1 MSAIINNDLRI
12 ASANVFE
19 KHIADASTYIFI
31 GKNTAWSD
39 DQNPP
44 IPNETVLNNVT
55 YLDDITALKR
65 VQSTFTAAVCKRI
78 DWTSGTVYDYYD
90 DTVNQLDD
98 VNPATGQPY
107 VHYTLTDEFHVYK
120 CIDNN
125 YGSPSTVKPTGTS
138 SLTYTT
144 ADGYSWRY
152 IYSLR
157 AGDVFNFL
165 TPDWMP
171 IYNPVFDDGTTQW
184 LVKQNTIPGSLDHIH
199 VTAPG
204 TLYSASPTVTINGDG
219 TGATATATVVE
230 GEIVSITMTA
240 TGQDYT
246 WATATITDGTGFGAV
261 AQCIPSPL
269 YGHGSDAKAELG
281 GTYFMIKT
289 ELDGTELGV
298 FPVDEDYRQVGL
310 IEAPLSNVLGV
321 SLVLKNV
328 SGEFETDEV
337 ITGDTSGATGNLR
350 YYDKLTDTAYIEMI
364 SGTFT
369 QTETLTSTN
378 SAETAY
384 IELVYPNKYIPLT
397 TITANLSSY
406 RARTGKLLYVSNR
419 APITRAATQKEE
431 LRVVLSF

>member
-31 GKNTAWSD
+31 GKNTTWTD

-44 IPNETVLNNVT
+44 IPNETVDNNVQ

-65 VQSTFTAAVCKRI
+65 VQSSFTASVCKRI
-78 DWTSGTVYDYYD
+78 DWTSGTVYDHYD
-90 DTVNQLDD
+90 GSANQIDD
-98 VNPATGQPY
+98 VSPSSGLPY
-107 VHYTLTDEFHVYK
+107 AHYVLTDEFHVYK

-125 YGSPSTVKPTGTS
+125 YGAVSTVKPTGTS

-184 LVKQNTIPGSLDHIH
+184 LVKQNTTPGSLDYIT

-204 TLYSASPTVTINGDG
+204 TSYSASPTVTITGDG
-219 TGATATATVVE
+219 TGATATATVEE
-230 GEIVSITMTA
+230 GEITAITMTA
-240 TGQDYT
+240 VGQDYT
-246 WATATITDGTGFGAV
+246 YATVTITDGTGFGAIGRG
-261 AQCIPSPL
+261 IPAPL

-289 ELDGTELGV
+289 ELDGDELGV
-298 FPVDEDYRQVGL
+298 FPVDEEYRQVGL
-310 IEAPLSNVLGV
+310 IEAPLSNTVGV
-321 SLVLKNV
+321 SLVLKTV
-328 SGEFETDEV
+328 SGEFETDEL

-350 YYDKLTDTAYIEMI
+350 YYDKLTDTAYIEMV

-369 QTETLTSTN
+369 QTETLTSAN

-397 TITANLSSY
+397 SITANPASY

-419 APITRAATQKEE
+419 APITRAVTQKEE